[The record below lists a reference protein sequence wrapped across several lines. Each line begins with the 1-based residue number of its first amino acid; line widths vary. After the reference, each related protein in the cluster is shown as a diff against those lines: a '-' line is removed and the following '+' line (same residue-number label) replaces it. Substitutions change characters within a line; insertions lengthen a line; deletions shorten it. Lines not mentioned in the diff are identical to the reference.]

1 MSRLMEDAT
10 GFAPQARPHSISGC
24 TLNAYGAQW
33 DNVSKCHKF
42 HGDQG
47 KFKSFWREH
56 AGKAQDSRR
65 YITGIPMFQAMAR
78 LLLLDLDLE
87 TEFINN
93 LSHEPHP
100 LVKAIVYASP
110 MFTTDPKGWASY
122 MIRGTYDTDT
132 PPFPLHHLSSTVT
145 ENMTDRVMTGVLT
158 VKLAW
163 LRGLK
168 LPDVAGDTWKK
179 QWRPYGLVDWEAWY
193 RPFKFDLPPSL
204 SSSSGTEEQEGVLTL
219 SLLIRRHKPDT
230 GSTLSLSGEPFG
242 PQCMSLGL
250 VRLNPFLAGA
260 GTQKVK
266 ALDGTGGWK
275 YPTPGKKFRLDG
287 NLVYVQKQ
295 DSGRSYG
302 MEITHIPR
310 SAHEQ
315 LSGENEPVI
324 NSLRAGI
331 QHPFIA
337 PLMFAFHCSDGR
349 LELLSQLG
357 SGGYLADHV
366 QRERRFGITKARYYA
381 AELICILEYLHAKNI
396 ILGSLKMENI
406 LLDSSGHVSLCKP
419 SLFALDLSKDTDCIA
434 PGTSAYQAPEILL
447 NKREP
452 SRASDWWSLG
462 IILYE
467 LLTGAPPFYHKDEEE
482 RRYRIINVTLQQPVG
497 LPSSTNDILTKL
509 LDKDLTR
516 RLGADGLA
524 EVKAHPFFHGLDWG
538 DCIQRKLET
547 PFKPHNDAVVF
558 WSKPHTDKAKQY
570 PKGELREFDGAV
582 YEILGTSDFPLPRY
596 IGPAAPDTSSGQGNT
611 GTSNEQWELIW
622 VPDTGELYFQ
632 NRSSGQRV
640 LARRDTAKRG
650 EIPPP
655 VMSEHPTQRQLEEAL
670 AAALQ
675 TGYSHDVFSQLI
687 SYDLNLNIRINDF
700 KHSPSRWITLLE
712 WAVEQER
719 PDLVHLFLDHG
730 VDADFTVPS
739 QEGPAVVRAVRR
751 KLHNLVEALLQRTA
765 HRVSRTRALALAVEQ
780 QDISLATILLS
791 HGVACD
797 FKEADRPLPPDPY
810 HWDYDSN
817 LDRVFEPVDFTPPL
831 VRAARLGDLALVTLL
846 LEHGADPNVAYHV
859 LGGWRGTEQ
868 DLGFNE
874 IALRDSR
881 IPTMFSCG
889 RAVQIAMEMGH
900 PELVRALLDAGAD
913 IDLPQ
918 PAWAVPGHVCQP
930 VPRAAYLEIVSGL
943 RDIVAERRRGI
954 NLGGAGS
961 ARLRSG

>member
-1 MSRLMEDAT
+1 
-10 GFAPQARPHSISGC
+10 
-24 TLNAYGAQW
+24 
-33 DNVSKCHKF
+33 
-42 HGDQG
+42 
-47 KFKSFWREH
+47 
-56 AGKAQDSRR
+56 
-65 YITGIPMFQAMAR
+65 
-78 LLLLDLDLE
+78 
-87 TEFINN
+87 
-93 LSHEPHP
+93 
-100 LVKAIVYASP
+100 
-110 MFTTDPKGWASY
+110 
-122 MIRGTYDTDT
+122 
-132 PPFPLHHLSSTVT
+132 
-145 ENMTDRVMTGVLT
+145 MTGVLT

-163 LRGLK
+163 SRGLK
-168 LPDVAGDTWKK
+168 LPDVVDDTWKK
-179 QWRPYGLVDWEAWY
+179 QWRPYVIAEYQGFQLSSEALFSLPAQGLVDWEAWY

-204 SSSSGTEEQEGVLTL
+204 SLSSETEEQEGVLTL
-219 SLLIRRHKPDT
+219 SLLIHRHEPDT
-230 GSTLSLSGEPFG
+230 GSTQSSSGEPFG

-250 VRLNPFLAGA
+250 VRLNPFLAGS

-266 ALDGTGGWK
+266 TLGGTGLTGLEIHYTRKEISPVLTSKDWRV
-275 YPTPGKKFRLDG
+275 PERNNICSDG

-324 NSLRAGI
+324 NSLRSSI

-337 PLMFAFHCSDGR
+337 PLMFAFHSSDGR
-349 LELLSQLG
+349 LELLSPLD
-357 SGGYLADHV
+357 SGGYLSDHV

-434 PGTSAYQAPEILL
+434 PGTSAYPAPEILL
-447 NKREP
+447 NKREQ

-467 LLTGAPPFYHKDEEE
+467 LLTGAPPFYHKDKEE
-482 RRYRIINVTLQQPVG
+482 RRYRIINGTLQLPVG

-516 RLGADGLA
+516 RLGVHGLA
-524 EVKAHPFFHGLDWG
+524 EVKAHPFFHGLDWS
-538 DCIQRKLET
+538 DCIHRKLET

-558 WSKPHTDKAKQY
+558 WCKPHTYKLKEY
-570 PKGELREFDGAV
+570 LEGELREFDGAI
-582 YEILGTSDFPLPRY
+582 YEIIGTSDFPLPRY
-596 IGPAAPDTSSGQGNT
+596 IGPAAPDKSTGHGNT

-622 VPDTGELYFQ
+622 VPDSGELYFQ
-632 NRSSGQRV
+632 IRSSGQRV
-640 LARRDTAKRG
+640 LARRDAAKRG
-650 EIPPP
+650 EIPPL
-655 VMSEHPTQRQLEEAL
+655 VMSEHPTQHQLEEAL
-670 AAALQ
+670 ATALQ
-675 TGYSHDVFSQLI
+675 TGYSHNVFSQLI
-687 SYDLNLNIRINDF
+687 SYNLNLNIRINDF
-700 KHSPSRWITLLE
+700 KRYPSRWITPLE

-730 VDADFTVPS
+730 IDADFTVPS

-751 KLHNLVEALLQRTA
+751 KLHNLVEALVQRTT

-797 FKEADRPLPPDPY
+797 FKESDRPLPPDPY

-846 LEHGADPNVAYHV
+846 LEHGADPNLAYHV

-889 RAVQIAMEMGH
+889 RVVQIAMEMGH

-918 PAWAVPGHVCQP
+918 PAWAVLGHVCQP

-943 RDIVAERRRGI
+943 RDIVAERR
-954 NLGGAGS
+954 
-961 ARLRSG
+961 